1 MSIKGLLKRGRSSDD
16 EDEEPGYF
24 MSALVI
30 DDSLW
35 SDNAVNQAFRAK
47 LVALFAAPKLSVT
60 LDAISTLLNM
70 SIIVIYILYLDAI
83 HDFTDDIETNKT
95 GMMYFYFLRASHTF
109 FMVDLVIRLITSK
122 NPRSFILSIHF
133 LIEIVTIIPFLFIGF
148 NSKDITGESI
158 RFCMML
164 DTLRGVL
171 CKRIFDN
178 LDNVPIFVDVNLK
191 DYRESWSYL
200 LLLITAV
207 VFPTAIITYLETL
220 SSYPEMVNASGT
232 DNSFW
237 INMYFILYTCSVVGY
252 GAALENPYSFPAI
265 TLYIIFSL
273 YLLPNIFADL
283 LSKMGSQ
290 SQWARAK
297 YEKQNEE
304 EDHIVLLGEISDS
317 SLTNFL
323 QEYFNEDHAGEG
335 RQCVIV
341 RNCVPSH

>member
-1 MSIKGLLKRGRSSDD
+1 
-16 EDEEPGYF
+16 
-24 MSALVI
+24 
-30 DDSLW
+30 
-35 SDNAVNQAFRAK
+35 
-47 LVALFAAPKLSVT
+47 
-60 LDAISTLLNM
+60 M

-95 GMMYFYFLRASHTF
+95 GMMYFYFLRAGHTF
-109 FMVDLVIRLITSK
+109 FLVDLIIRFITSK
-122 NPRSFILSIHF
+122 NPRSFILSVHF
-133 LIEIVTIIPFLFIGF
+133 LIEILTIIPFLWIGF
-148 NSKDITGESI
+148 SANDITGEPI

-171 CKRIFDN
+171 CKRIFDS
-178 LDNVPIFVDVNLK
+178 LDLFSWDVNLK
-191 DYRESWSYL
+191 DYRESWNYI

-220 SSYPEMVNASGT
+220 SSYPEMVNESGT

-273 YLLPNIFADL
+273 YLLPSIFADL

-297 YEKQNEE
+297 YEK
-304 EDHIVLLGEISDS
+304 
-317 SLTNFL
+317 
-323 QEYFNEDHAGEG
+323 
-335 RQCVIV
+335 
-341 RNCVPSH
+341 